1 MGTKTVIV
9 VPCFNEADRLDA
21 DAFTAYAAARPR
33 VGFLFVNDGSTDN
46 TAAVLESLHQSNP
59 SVFEVHS
66 LPRNRGKAEAV
77 RVGMLKACEGGAAI
91 TGFWDADLS
100 TPLGELDG
108 FLDLLEQ
115 RPDIEMV
122 FGARINLLGRSIHR
136 KLSRH
141 YVGRIFATI
150 VATTL
155 GLPIYDTQCGAKLFR
170 ANDEL
175 VELLR
180 EPFLSRWVFDVEI
193 LARCIAARRGTD
205 RPSVRDTVYELPLH
219 EWNDV
224 DGSKLRLRDFVI
236 GSGDFLRIYRKYLWR
251 VR

>member
-1 MGTKTVIV
+1 MGTETVIV

-21 DAFTAYAAARPR
+21 DTFSAYAAAGPR
-33 VGFLFVNDGSTDN
+33 VSFLFVNDGSTDN
-46 TAAVLESLHQSNP
+46 TAAVLESLCRSNP
-59 SVFEVHS
+59 AVFEVHS
-66 LPRNRGKAEAV
+66 LKRNLGKAEAV
-77 RVGMLKACEGGAAI
+77 RIGMLRACEGGAAI

-122 FGARINLLGRSIHR
+122 FGARVNLLGRSIHR

-141 YVGRIFATI
+141 YIGRIFATV

-180 EPFLSRWVFDVEI
+180 EPFLSKWVFDVEI
-193 LARCIAARRGTD
+193 LARSIAARRGTD
-205 RPSVRDTVYELPLH
+205 RPSVRDTIYELPLR

-224 DGSKLRLRDFVI
+224 DGSKLRLRDFII

>member
-1 MGTKTVIV
+1 MATPAVIV

-21 DAFTAYAAARPR
+21 DTFKAYAAGGSR
-33 VGFLFVNDGSTDN
+33 VRFLFVNDGSTDN

-59 SVFEVHS
+59 SMFEVHS
-66 LPRNRGKAEAV
+66 LKRNLGKAEAV
-77 RVGMLKACEGGAAI
+77 RVGMLRACEGGAVIA
-91 TGFWDADLS
+91 GFWDADLS

-122 FGARINLLGRSIHR
+122 FGARVNLLGRTIHR

-141 YVGRIFATI
+141 YAGRIFATV

-155 GLPIYDTQCGAKLFR
+155 RLPIYDTQCGAKLFR
-170 ANDEL
+170 ANDGL
-175 VELLR
+175 VDLLR
-180 EPFLSRWVFDVEI
+180 EPFLSKWIFDVEI
-193 LARCIAARRGTD
+193 IARSIAARRGTD
-205 RPSVRDTVYELPLH
+205 RPSVRDIVYELPLR

-224 DGSKLRLRDFVI
+224 DGSKIRLRDFVI
-236 GSGDFLRIYRKYLWR
+236 VTGDFLRIYRKYMWR
-251 VR
+251 AK

>member
-1 MGTKTVIV
+1 VANEAVIV
-9 VPCFNEADRLDA
+9 VPCYNEADRLDA
-21 DAFTAYAAARPR
+21 DTFTAYAAAGPR
-33 VGFLFVNDGSTDN
+33 VSFLFVNDGSTDN
-46 TAAVLESLHQSNP
+46 TAAVLEALHRSNP
-59 SVFEVHS
+59 SVFDVHS
-66 LPRNRGKAEAV
+66 MERNLGKAEAV
-77 RVGMLKACEGGAAI
+77 RVGMLKAFEGGAAI
-91 TGFWDADLS
+91 VGFWDADLS
-100 TPLGELDG
+100 TPLRELDC

-122 FGARINLLGRSIHR
+122 FGARINLLGRSINR

-141 YVGRIFATI
+141 YIGRIFATV
-150 VATTL
+150 VATVL

-170 ANDEL
+170 ANNGF

-180 EPFLSRWVFDVEI
+180 EPFLSKWIFDVEI
-193 LARCIAARRGTD
+193 IARSIAARHGTD
-205 RPSVRDTVYELPLH
+205 RPSVRDTVYELPLR

-251 VR
+251 LK

>member
-1 MGTKTVIV
+1 VAASAVIV
-9 VPCFNEADRLDA
+9 VPCFNEANRLDA
-21 DAFTAYAAARPR
+21 DTFKAYAAAGPR
-33 VGFLFVNDGSTDN
+33 VSFLFVNDGSTDN

-66 LPRNRGKAEAV
+66 LQRNLGKAQAV
-77 RVGMLKACEGGAAI
+77 RLGMLKACEGGATI
-91 TGFWDADLS
+91 VGFWDADLS
-100 TPLGELDG
+100 TPLRELDG
-108 FLDLLEQ
+108 FLDVLEQ
-115 RPDIEMV
+115 RSDIEMV
-122 FGARINLLGRSIHR
+122 FGARVNLLGRSIHR
-136 KLSRH
+136 KLTRH

-170 ANDEL
+170 VDAEL

-180 EPFLSRWVFDVEI
+180 EPFLSKWVFDVEI
-193 LARCIAARRGTD
+193 LARSIAARRGTD
-205 RPSVRDTVYELPLH
+205 RPSVRDIIYEIPLH

-224 DGSKLRLRDFVI
+224 EGSKLRLRDFVI

-251 VR
+251 VK

>member
-1 MGTKTVIV
+1 MAASTVIV
-9 VPCFNEADRLDA
+9 VPCFNEANRLDA
-21 DAFTAYAAARPR
+21 DTFKAYAAAGPR
-33 VGFLFVNDGSTDN
+33 VSFLFVNDGSTDN

-66 LPRNRGKAEAV
+66 LQRNLGKAEAV
-77 RVGMLKACEGGAAI
+77 RLGMLEACEGGATI
-91 TGFWDADLS
+91 VGFWDADLS
-100 TPLGELDG
+100 TPLSELDC

-122 FGARINLLGRSIHR
+122 FGARVNLLGRSIHR
-136 KLSRH
+136 KLTRH

-150 VATTL
+150 GATTL

-170 ANDEL
+170 ADAEL
-175 VELLR
+175 VELFR
-180 EPFLSRWVFDVEI
+180 EPFLSKWVFDVEI
-193 LARCIAARRGTD
+193 LARSIAARRGTD
-205 RPSVRDTVYELPLH
+205 RPSVRDTIYELPLS

-251 VR
+251 VK